1 MKSLIINAIAI
12 CLFALMSIG
21 SFAQSQEEMKALV
34 AKMNQEMMDMVK
46 GGRYEAMGKFY
57 DEEAVSL
64 PNYRAMEKG
73 YKLILNNNL
82 GRKQGGYKIL
92 DGQKTTTVFFLGQDM
107 MVDIGTYTL
116 TMDFPG
122 LPQPKVDNGKYMNV
136 WRKDAAG
143 AWRIIAETWNADKSP
158 NAPPQSKAQTSA
170 GMGGPTI
177 KSNPGTGTE
186 TGTEQKPVETK
197 DGKK

>member
-1 MKSLIINAIAI
+1 MKRLIINAIAI
-12 CLFALMSIG
+12 CLFALISVG
-21 SFAQSQEEMKALV
+21 TFAQSKEEMKVIV
-34 AKMNQEMMDMVK
+34 AKMNQEMIDLVK
-46 GGRYEAMGKFY
+46 AGRYEAMSKYY
-57 DEEAVSL
+57 DENAISL

-92 DGQKTTTVFFLGQDM
+92 DGQKTTVELFVGEDM
-107 MVDIGTYTL
+107 MVDIGSYTL

-136 WRKDAAG
+136 WKKDAQG

-158 NAPPQSKAQTSA
+158 NPPPQSKGSVSE
-170 GMGGPTI
+170 GMGSPT

-186 TGTEQKPVETK
+186 QKPAIDTK